1 MKYTTLGRS
10 GAVVSG
16 YSLGTM
22 TFGAETPPDVAHQQL
37 DTFLDAGGTVVE
49 TADVYGGGDAERI
62 VGSWLAAKPAHER
75 ANVFLAGKGRFPV
88 GVTARDA
95 GLSRRHLSRALDAS
109 LRRLGCDHIDLYQL
123 HAWDPLTPL
132 EESLGFLE
140 DAVRSGKISYGGL
153 SNFTGWQIA
162 LAASTAGGRFP
173 LISMQPQYSLLVRE
187 VEWEIVP
194 ACLATGLGILPW
206 SPLGGGW
213 LTGKYRRDE
222 RPTGATRLGENPDR
236 GVEAYDLRGAHE
248 RTWHTVDAVAAVAAG
263 RGVSMSQVALSWLST
278 RPGVSSIVLGARTV
292 EQLVDNLGAV
302 SVELADDEIEVLSAA
317 SDPHPADY
325 PYGPAGL
332 EQRSRSV
339 D

>member
-10 GAVVSG
+10 GAVVSTC
-16 YSLGTM
+16 SLGTM
-22 TFGAETPPDVAHQQL
+22 TFGAETPAEVAHQQL
-37 DTFLDAGGTVVE
+37 DTYFEAGGTFVE
-49 TADVYGGGDAERI
+49 TADVYSGGEAERI
-62 VGSWLAAKPAHER
+62 IGDWLAKRSPAVR
-75 ANVFLAGKGRFPV
+75 DNAFLAGKGRFPV
-88 GVTARDA
+88 GVEPRDA

-109 LRRLGCDHIDLYQL
+109 LRRLGCEHIDLYQL

-162 LAASTAGGRFP
+162 LAAAHARGRFP

-194 ACLATGLGILPW
+194 ACLATGLGVLPW

-222 RPTGATRLGENPDR
+222 RPSGATRLGEDPNR
-236 GVEAYDLRGAHE
+236 GVEAYDLRSTQE
-248 RTWHTVDAVAAVAAG
+248 RTWRTLDAVAAVANA
-263 RGVSMSQVALSWLST
+263 RGATMSQVSLAWLGAQ
-278 RPGVSSIVLGARTV
+278 PGVTSIVLGARTV
-292 EQLVDNLGAV
+292 EQLEDNLGAAGLEL
-302 SVELADDEIEVLSAA
+302 SEDELAILSEASNPGAA
-317 SDPHPADY
+317 QY

-332 EQRSRSV
+332 EQRSRSL